1 MSDDRRCLSAMH
13 WPRGS
18 GKLLRN
24 GSMVVWRLLMEAKLI
39 TVLLFAL
46 VLLPGPSAALDVTP
60 TVTPGAAP
68 DRPPTTKSGAADR
81 KVSAAATQQPATEP
95 ANRPKIC
102 LVLSGGGARG
112 AAHVGVLK
120 VLEQMHVPVDC
131 ITGTSMGSI
140 VGAAYASGT
149 SVAEMEAVLPT
160 FNFEHLFKERPP
172 RDEQSVRLKLD
183 EHSILGSAEIGV
195 HDGSLRLP
203 MGMASGVQLESALRQ
218 LAKAKGYRNFD
229 RLPIPYRAVATDL
242 VTGKPVVFRSGELAN
257 VMRASMSVPVAI
269 APVIINGKLLV
280 DGGLT
285 DNTPI
290 AAARA
295 MGADIIIAVNLG
307 TPLMKREQIDSLLGV
322 SGQMINILTE
332 QNVRASLATLGPN
345 DILIEPELGDFSAA
359 DFDNMEKTVPIG
371 AAAAQK
377 MSKPLARLAIPAD
390 DYAALR
396 RKQSVVIP
404 PDLRPVDEIRFTK
417 LQWVNPAV
425 ELELMD
431 TRPGQPLDQAV
442 LDRDMLRLYG
452 TGDFEHVNYRIV
464 EESDKRVLEV
474 DAPENAWGKD
484 YARFGLG
491 LTSDFQGDAYF
502 NALVSYRKTW
512 LNSLGAEWRNDFQV
526 GHNSFFNSEFY
537 QPLDVKQT
545 YFVAPHL
552 DYARRVLD
560 VFQGNQRI
568 AIYDMRYA
576 RVALDLG
583 RAFTYSGEL
592 RVGLLRGILD
602 PRLDTGEPDLVPT
615 DQTIQ
620 EGAFTARL
628 FFDQLDHAN
637 FARSGWDGLA
647 TVFGSRTALGAD
659 VDYTKW
665 MLNAN
670 AAFSY
675 GDNIFNFGLRFGGH
689 IGSDLLPDYDQIQWG
704 GFLQQSGFRTGALL
718 GETLSFGRFVY
729 YHKLSGSNL
738 IKGLYGGFS
747 LEAGEV
753 GNPLVAGSPTGLL
766 SSGSVFLA
774 VDTPLGPAYLAYG
787 HASDGNNSLYFM
799 LGRL

>member
-1 MSDDRRCLSAMH
+1 MAQTSKSNVTALARIERFDTQRLPHTPTLTGYGLA
-13 WPRGS
+13 
-18 GKLLRN
+18 LL
-24 GSMVVWRLLMEAKLI
+24 L
-39 TVLLFAL
+39 AL
-46 VLLPGPSAALDVTP
+46 ALLPTRSAALDTTP
-60 TVTPGAAP
+60 AATPGAVP
-68 DRPPTTKSGAADR
+68 DRPPTTQSGSPGRGTFA
-81 KVSAAATQQPATEP
+81 PASTRPVAEP
-95 ANRPKIC
+95 AKRPKIC

-120 VLEQMHVPVDC
+120 VLEQMRVPVDC

-149 SVAEMEAVLPT
+149 SVAEMEVMLPT
-160 FNFEHLFKERPP
+160 FNFEHLFKEKPP
-172 RDEQSVRLKLD
+172 RQEQSIRLKLD
-183 EHSILGSAEIGV
+183 DHTILGSSEFGV
-195 HDGSLRLP
+195 QDGALRLP

-242 VTGKPVVFRSGELAN
+242 VTGKPVVFRSGELAS

-269 APVIINGKLLV
+269 APVVINGRILV

-295 MGADIIIAVNLG
+295 MGADIIIVVNLG
-307 TPLMKREQIDSLLGV
+307 TPLMKREEIDSLLGV
-322 SGQMINILTE
+322 SGQMISILTE
-332 QNVRASLATLGPN
+332 QNVRASLATLGPA

-359 DFDNMEKTVPIG
+359 DFDHMDKTIPIG
-371 AAAAQK
+371 MAAAQK
-377 MSKPLARLAIPAD
+377 VAARLARLAIPAD

-396 RKQSVVIP
+396 QKQSVVTK

-425 ELELMD
+425 ELELME

-464 EESDKRVLEV
+464 EETDKRVLEV
-474 DAPENAWGKD
+474 DAAENSWGAD

-491 LTSDFQGDAYF
+491 LSSDFQGDAYF

-512 LNSLGAEWRNDFQV
+512 LNSLGAEWRNDFQI
-526 GHNSFFNSEFY
+526 GHTSLISSEFY
-537 QPLDVKQT
+537 QPLDVKQAF
-545 YFVAPHL
+545 FVAPRVE
-552 DYARRVLD
+552 YARRVLD
-560 VFQGNQRI
+560 VFQGNQRL

-576 RVALDLG
+576 RVAADLG
-583 RAFTYSGEL
+583 SAFTHYGEL

-602 PRLDTGEPDLVPT
+602 PRLDTGTAELP
-615 DQTIQ
+615 QTEERIQ
-620 EGAFTARL
+620 EGAFTLRL
-628 FFDQLDHAN
+628 FFDQLDHAS
-637 FARSGWDGLA
+637 FARSGWDGA
-647 TVFGSRTALGAD
+647 ANVFGSRTALGAD

-665 MLNAN
+665 MLNAD
-670 AAFSY
+670 AAFSH
-675 GDNIFNFGLRFGGH
+675 GDHIFNLGLRFAGH
-689 IGSDLLPDYDQIQWG
+689 IGSDPLPAYDQIQWG
-704 GFLQQSGFRTGALL
+704 GFLQQSGLRTGALL

-729 YHKLSGSNL
+729 YHKLAGTNL

-753 GNPLVAGSPTGLL
+753 GNPLVAGSPTGVI
-766 SSGSVFLA
+766 SSGSIFLA
-774 VDTPLGPAYLAYG
+774 VDTPLGPAYIAYG
-787 HASDGNNSLYFM
+787 HASDSNNSLYFM
-799 LGRL
+799 LGRM